1 MNRAPWDQ
9 VAAQVAHK
17 GPVEA
22 LYHFE
27 AAEAVARK
35 LAAEARE
42 RGQFHTEAGLLRAA
56 ELCRVHQFDLVER
69 FSGAGA

>member
-1 MNRAPWDQ
+1 MAKWDQ

-42 RGQFHTEAGLLRAA
+42 RGQYHTEAGLLSAA
-56 ELCRVHQFDLVER
+56 ELCRAQQFELVER
-69 FSGAGA
+69 YAGAGV